1 MPRKL
6 PEVYGPK
13 VVKRLVNKSLGLV
26 VGGSWTNNQSCF
38 PQQYDND
45 AVALCAEA
53 QLSQGVKKGEECFSY
68 YALTVLITSSCSLK
82 SPDVRDQRCEGGK
95 CVAAECAKCGE
106 VKMNRTCCQ
115 GVEFDGRCFV
125 VEERVKDVPFNLRNA
140 QMKNSKIHACSGRGT
155 DNEGKCCSS
164 ETCNG
169 QCKHQPKGA

>member
-1 MPRKL
+1 M
-6 PEVYGPK
+6 
-13 VVKRLVNKSLGLV
+13 

-53 QLSQGVKKGEECFSY
+53 QLSQGVKKGEGVFFVLCIGSTCRIKYRVAKKNNDIRECLQGRSF
-68 YALTVLITSSCSLK
+68 K
-82 SPDVRDQRCEGGK
+82 SPDDRDQRCEGGK

-106 VKMNRTCCQ
+106 LKMNRTCCQ

-140 QMKNSKIHACSGRGT
+140 QMENSKIHACCGRGT

-169 QCKHQPKGA
+169 RCKHQPKGA